1 MKLHIWSR
9 ILNKLAL
16 VAPGGFGVRPR
27 LQRWRGVDIGE
38 NVWIS
43 QYVYLD
49 EIHPECIAIGDNCS
63 IGLRTSIIAHMYWGP
78 RQERNDLGRVTILP
92 DTFVGPHCV
101 ILPGV
106 SIGNSVVIQAGTTV
120 SRNVPS
126 GVLWGGSP
134 GRPLARVTVPL
145 TRQNGHDA
153 FVRGLKPLRRERR
166 EAD

>member
-1 MKLHIWSR
+1 MRMQLWGR
-9 ILNKLAL
+9 MLNKLAF

-27 LQRWRGVDIGE
+27 LQKWRGVRIGA

-49 EIHPECIAIGDNCS
+49 EIHPECITIQDNCS

-78 RQERNDLGRVTILP
+78 RQDSNVSGTVSIMS

-106 SIGNSVVIQAGTTV
+106 TIGSSVVIQAGTAV

-145 TRQNGHDA
+145 TREFGHEA
-153 FVRGLKPLRRERR
+153 FSRGLKPLRKKEKGG
-166 EAD
+166 